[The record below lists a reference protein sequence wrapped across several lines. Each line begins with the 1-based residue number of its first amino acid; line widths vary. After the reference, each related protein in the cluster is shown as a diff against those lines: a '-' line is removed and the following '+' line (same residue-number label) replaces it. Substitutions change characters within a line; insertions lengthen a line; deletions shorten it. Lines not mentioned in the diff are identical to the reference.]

1 MFHLS
6 KRTQRTKISDAYSS
20 YTNIKYGVLQVSLL
34 GPLFVNIEVCEL
46 FLCDYKCEKATY
58 EDDNTPYTS
67 YISLKLVSEKL
78 LSSKYDLIRWFKEN
92 LM

>member
-1 MFHLS
+1 M
-6 KRTQRTKISDAYSS
+6 RTKISDAYSS
-20 YTNIKYGVLQVSLL
+20 YTNIKYGVLQLSLL

-58 EDDNTPYTS
+58 EDDNTPHTS

-78 LSSKYDLIRWFKEN
+78 VSSTYDFIRWFKEN
-92 LM
+92 LI